1 MPISTLSTT
10 LRDWR
15 LPAVAALALVVTAP
29 SHAGVFEIKADGAIA
44 PVMGVDT
51 MPPATLEVSKDATPL
66 AEKITT
72 DLMLRSLSV
81 PSRYATVTANAAI
94 ANGLAPA
101 LLAAVVWQ
109 ESRWRSQVVSAA
121 GAVGLGQIM
130 PSTASSL
137 RVDPRDP
144 VANLYGAAHYL
155 RQQMDRFGGNVEL
168 ALAAYNAG
176 PTRVI
181 KAGGVPAIAETRG
194 YVTAIMSRLSVNL
207 NTGN

>member
-29 SHAGVFEIKADGAIA
+29 SHAAVFEIKADGAIA

-72 DLMLRSLSV
+72 DLMLRSPSV